1 MLNFLNELD
10 DEEVAREI
18 IDKIAIVSQKKM
30 ITKNLV
36 NENLDKIKPLLF
48 SLDGD
53 KKKLVDKYFVN
64 VSISVE
70 VKKESSVESV
80 SDKDEKIEE
89 NGRGSVKI
97 LSSPV
102 IASQKLVVRDFVK
115 YFRSRYTVLKG
126 ILQQRPELDN
136 LISIDKISG
145 SRDVSIIALV
155 TEKHITKNKNII
167 LTVEDLTGKIK
178 ILINQNKEEIYE
190 KAKEI
195 LLDDVI
201 GFKCNGSRDFLFVN
215 DLFYPE
221 CFLKDKK
228 RSDDEVYALFTSDFH
243 IGSGNFL
250 EKNFNKFIDWLNG
263 KDCDEKQ
270 KEVLKKIKYM
280 FVVGDSI
287 DGVGIYP
294 GQEKDLKIKSI
305 KDQYVKLA
313 EFYRRIPKH
322 ISIIQCAGQ
331 HDGVR
336 VAEPQ
341 PPIGEDFGEPL
352 QEFENLYLVS
362 NPSLVEIEGKP
373 DKEGFKVLMYH
384 GASMH
389 GIISEIEDLRL
400 ANSHATP
407 ARVVKHLLFRR
418 HLAPTHGATTYI
430 PDRNEDS
437 MLIKDIP
444 DILTTGDLHKTD
456 IDSYNNVLIISNSC
470 WQSMTAFE
478 EKVGNQ
484 PDPCKVPILNLKT
497 REIKVLD
504 FSEVE
509 DSEEICDEDG
519 EDCKVTNKICENIKK
534 GDEIEDSNVDEKEIV
549 CEVKGL
555 DVVESDSE
563 KNIVLEVEKNVKSS

>member
-1 MLNFLNELD
+1 MASNILKIFIEKGFLLDNEMLNFLNELG
-10 DEEVAREI
+10 DEDVAREI
-18 IDKIAIVSQKKM
+18 VDKIAIVSHKKM

-36 NENLDKIKPLLF
+36 NENFDKIKPLLF
-48 SLDGD
+48 ELDAD

-64 VSISVE
+64 VSISAE
-70 VKKESSVESV
+70 VKKERSLGNLKVEKKES
-80 SDKDEKIEE
+80 EKK
-89 NGRGSVKI
+89 GSVKI

-102 IASQKLVVRDFVK
+102 IASQKLEVRDFVK
-115 YFRSRYTVLKG
+115 YFRSRYTILKN
-126 ILQQRPELDN
+126 ILQQRPELDG
-136 LISIDKISG
+136 LVSIDKISG

-155 TEKHITKNKNII
+155 TEKNITKNKNII
-167 LTVEDLTGKIK
+167 LTVEDLTGKVK

-215 DLFYPE
+215 DLFYPG
-221 CFLKDKK
+221 CFLKEKK
-228 RSDDEVYALFTSDFH
+228 RLDEEVYVLFTSDFH

-250 EKNFNKFIDWLNG
+250 EKNFDKFIRWLNG
-263 KDCDEKQ
+263 EGCDEKQ
-270 KEVLKKIKYM
+270 KDVLKKIKYL

-294 GQEKDLKIKSI
+294 GQEKDLKIKDI
-305 KDQYVKLA
+305 KEQYLKLA
-313 EFYRRIPKH
+313 EFYKRIPKH

-341 PPIGEDFGEPL
+341 PPIGEDFGKPL
-352 QEFENLYLVS
+352 HEFENLYLVS
-362 NPSLVEIEGKP
+362 NPSLVEIEGWEG
-373 DKEGFKVLMYH
+373 KEGFKVLMYH

-389 GIISEIEDLRL
+389 GIISEIEELRL
-400 ANSHATP
+400 GNAHSTP
-407 ARVVKHLLFRR
+407 ARVVKHMLLRR
-418 HLAPTHGATTYI
+418 HLAPTHGVTTYI
-430 PDRNEDS
+430 PDKNEDS

-444 DILTTGDLHKTD
+444 DIVTTGDLHRPD
-456 IDSYNNVLIISNSC
+456 IDSYNNVLIVSNSC

-509 DSEEICDEDG
+509 EDFCEVDEE
-519 EDCKVTNKICENIKK
+519 VCEVKK
-534 GDEIEDSNVDEKEIV
+534 ENEENSNVDEKEIV
-549 CEVKGL
+549 CGEI
-555 DVVESDSE
+555 
-563 KNIVLEVEKNVKSS
+563 KNG